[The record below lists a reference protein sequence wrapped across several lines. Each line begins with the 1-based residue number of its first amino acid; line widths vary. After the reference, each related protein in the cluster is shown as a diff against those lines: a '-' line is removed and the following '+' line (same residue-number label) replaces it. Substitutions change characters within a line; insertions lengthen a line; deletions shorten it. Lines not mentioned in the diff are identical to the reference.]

1 MDSHLNFFVPYE
13 NAAAWHE
20 NQLTR
25 ALLVVLRYSP
35 MAHQAW
41 LHLVAPERHLHD
53 LPKADFETQR
63 WRILRPD
70 TALPEGEVI
79 PGISVWL
86 APDAAKDSVRI
97 QDSDRLIRSM
107 AWSACGRSRRA
118 GHDFTKRR

>member
-1 MDSHLNFFVPYE
+1 MDRHLNFFVPYE

-41 LHLVAPERHLHD
+41 LRLVAPEKHLHD
-53 LPKADFETQR
+53 LSKADFATQR
-63 WRILRPD
+63 RRVLSTD
-70 TALPEGEVI
+70 TALPEGEVV

-86 APDAAKDSVRI
+86 APDAVDCK
-97 QDSDRLIRSM
+97 RLLGGM
-107 AWSACGRSRRA
+107 SRR
-118 GHDFTKRR
+118 RRVAECENME

>member
-13 NAAAWHE
+13 RVAAWHE

-41 LHLVAPERHLHD
+41 LRLVAPEQHLHD
-53 LPKADFETQR
+53 LSKAEFATQR
-63 WRILRPD
+63 QRVLSIESV
-70 TALPEGEVI
+70 LPEGEAI

-86 APDAAKDSVRI
+86 APDAAQIGAAIEPRI
-97 QDSDRLIRSM
+97 VNKFLIL
-107 AWSACGRSRRA
+107 G
-118 GHDFTKRR
+118 FTCKA